1 MKIMICEQNTEQV
14 KLIKNVLNNYKFKHI
29 VPKKDGDIYKMA
41 VDQKPSI
48 IIFNEKF
55 QKEMGEV
62 LLQQL
67 RSNPKTENIP
77 IIYISSKADLK
88 EKLKRFSDDSHVQLL
103 SEPYRLKFFRH
114 SIDRWTTFRSLY
126 VKQ

>member
-1 MKIMICEQNTEQV
+1 MKIMICEQDAQQI

-29 VPKKDGDIYKMA
+29 IPKKDGDVYNM
-41 VDQKPSI
+41 VVNHKPSI

-55 QKEMGEV
+55 HKEIDDG
-62 LLQQL
+62 LLDRL
-67 RSNPKTENIP
+67 RSNPQTENIP
-77 IIYISSKADLK
+77 IIYISSKAELK
-88 EKLKRFSDDSHVQLL
+88 EKLKRFSNDSYVQLL
-103 SEPYRLKFFRH
+103 SEPYKLKFFRH

>member
-1 MKIMICEQNTEQV
+1 MICEQDAQQV

-29 VPKKDGDIYKMA
+29 VPHRDGDVYKMA

-55 QKEMGEV
+55 QKEIGEE
-62 LLQQL
+62 LLDQL
-67 RSNPKTENIP
+67 RSNPQTENIP
-77 IIYISSKADLK
+77 IIYISSKTDLNK
-88 EKLKRFSDDSHVQLL
+88 KLKRFLNDSYVQLL
-103 SEPYRLKFFRH
+103 SEPYRLKLFRH

-126 VKQ
+126 IKQ

>member
-1 MKIMICEQNTEQV
+1 MICEQDPQQIR
-14 KLIKNVLNNYKFKHI
+14 LIKNVLNNYKFKHI
-29 VPKKDGDIYKMA
+29 IPKKDGDVYKMI

-55 QKEMGEV
+55 HKETGEA
-62 LLQQL
+62 LLNQL
-67 RSNPKTENIP
+67 RSNPQTDNIP
-77 IIYISSKADLK
+77 IIYISNDLDLN
-88 EKLKRFSDDSHVQLL
+88 EKLKRFSNDSLVQIL

-114 SIDRWTTFRSLY
+114 YIDRWTTFRSLY

>member
-1 MKIMICEQNTEQV
+1 MICEQDPQQV

-29 VPKKDGDIYKMA
+29 IPKKDGNVYKM
-41 VDQKPSI
+41 VIDQKPSI

-55 QKEMGEV
+55 HKDTSDR
-62 LLQQL
+62 LLDQL
-67 RSNPKTENIP
+67 RTNPQTENIP
-77 IIYISSKADLK
+77 IIYISNKTDLK
-88 EKLKRFSDDSHVQLL
+88 EKLKRFSDDSYVQLL

-126 VKQ
+126 IKQ

>member
-1 MKIMICEQNTEQV
+1 MICEQDAQQV

-29 VPKKDGDIYKMA
+29 IPKSDGDVYKMV

-55 QKEMGEV
+55 HKENSEG
-62 LLQQL
+62 LLDQL
-67 RSNPKTENIP
+67 RSNPQTENIP
-77 IIYISSKADLK
+77 IIYISNKADLK
-88 EKLKRFSDDSHVQLL
+88 EKLKRFSNDSYVQLL

>member
-1 MKIMICEQNTEQV
+1 MKIMICEKDPQQV
-14 KLIKNVLNNYKFKHI
+14 KLIKNVLNNYRFKHI
-29 VPKKDGDIYKMA
+29 IPKQNGDVYKMV

-55 QKEMGEV
+55 HKEPGEG
-62 LLQQL
+62 LLEQL
-67 RSNPKTENIP
+67 RSNPQTENIP
-77 IIYISSKADLK
+77 IIYISNKADLR
-88 EKLKRFSDDSHVQLL
+88 EKLKKYSNDSYVQLL

-126 VKQ
+126 IKQ

>member
-1 MKIMICEQNTEQV
+1 MKIMICEQDAQQV

-29 VPKKDGDIYKMA
+29 VPSKDGDVYKMA

-55 QKEMGEV
+55 QKEIAER
-62 LLQQL
+62 LLDQL
-67 RSNPKTENIP
+67 RSNPQTENIP

-88 EKLKRFSDDSHVQLL
+88 EKLKRFSNDSYIQLL

-114 SIDRWTTFRSLY
+114 SVDRWTTFRSLY
-126 VKQ
+126 IKQ

>member
-1 MKIMICEQNTEQV
+1 MICEQDAQQV
-14 KLIKNVLNNYKFKHI
+14 NLIKNVLNNYKFKHI
-29 VPKKDGDIYKMA
+29 VPQRYSDVYKMA

-55 QKEMGEV
+55 QNEIGEEF
-62 LLQQL
+62 LDQL
-67 RSNPKTENIP
+67 RSNPQTENIP
-77 IIYISSKADLK
+77 IIYISSKSDLK
-88 EKLKRFSDDSHVQLL
+88 EKLKRFSNDSYVQLL

-126 VKQ
+126 IKQ

>member
-1 MKIMICEQNTEQV
+1 MICERDAQQV

-29 VPKKDGDIYKMA
+29 VPRRDGDVYKMA

-55 QKEMGEV
+55 QKEIGER
-62 LLQQL
+62 LLDQL
-67 RSNPKTENIP
+67 RSNPQTENIP
-77 IIYISSKADLK
+77 IIYISSKSDLK
-88 EKLKRFSDDSHVQLL
+88 EKLKRFSNDSYVQLL

-126 VKQ
+126 IKQ

>member
-1 MKIMICEQNTEQV
+1 MICEQDAQQV

-29 VPKKDGDIYKMA
+29 IPKKDGDVYKMA

-55 QKEMGEV
+55 HRETSEV
-62 LLQQL
+62 LLDQL
-67 RSNPKTENIP
+67 RTNPQTENIP
-77 IIYISSKADLK
+77 IIYIANKADLK
-88 EKLKRFSDDSHVQLL
+88 EKLKRFSDDSYVQLL